1 MTHSPAPLSPL
12 LALAARWRV
21 LGLLA
26 VMFARQVSLAAKM
39 RADGAAEAGLLEAF
53 LYRAI
58 LQLSRDITHYSAH
71 AGSLSPE
78 EQTALEYLTS
88 VYTHLMMLV
97 LLIRQMRADFEQA
110 AEAYA
115 ALLGQPRRVQCALPA
130 PRAEAV
136 AGLDSS

>member
-1 MTHSPAPLSPL
+1 MT
-12 LALAARWRV
+12 
-21 LGLLA
+21 
-26 VMFARQVSLAAKM
+26 KM

-58 LQLSRDITHYSAH
+58 LQLSRDITHYSAR
-71 AGSLSPE
+71 AEAASQPE

-88 VYTHLMMLV
+88 VYTHLMMLA

-115 ALLGQPRRVQCALPA
+115 RLVGQPRRVQCAMPA